1 MSAGLPS
8 TSQIETGLLPG
19 DQLLQ
24 VNGQS
29 VEALTRDEVIRL
41 IRDSADT
48 VTLVVRPVP
57 ELSELTIR
65 AQQTSEA
72 LVEDEADGDSADLL
86 LPTTALTSRRKEVSV
101 PRLSPSF
108 SPPKYTQ
115 YIRNKPTLSSASY
128 RSTWSAVAAVMQ
140 RPRCECAL

>member
-29 VEALTRDEVIRL
+29 VEALTRDEVIKL
-41 IRDSADT
+41 IRDSADS
-48 VTLVVRPVP
+48 VTLVVRPVA

-65 AQQTSEA
+65 AQQASDA
-72 LVEDEADGDSADLL
+72 FVDETDRGDSADLL
-86 LPTTALTSRRKEVSV
+86 LPAAALASRKKEVYFCCFLCNL
-101 PRLSPSF
+101 RR
-108 SPPKYTQ
+108 
-115 YIRNKPTLSSASY
+115 INSAI
-128 RSTWSAVAAVMQ
+128 
-140 RPRCECAL
+140 P